1 MSNDLLGSTGRLTA
15 SLHPYPPELV
25 NPIPASLFRY
35 TSIHSISFQTI
46 DVTRNELFAE
56 LESPQMIDK

>member
-25 NPIPASLFRY
+25 NPIPTSLFRG
-35 TSIHSISFQTI
+35 IHSISFQTI
-46 DVTRNELFAE
+46 DVTRNELFTE
-56 LESPQMIDK
+56 LESPQMLDK